1 VEIGSEAHKELFCRT
16 FLEGHRKYE
25 PEDLPWPDLEGEP
38 LELLRG
44 IPFWE
49 HALQAELDAGPMLYA
64 CAELASDPLV
74 REALS
79 LQGYEETRHGR
90 TIRHMI
96 DRYDI
101 EVEEPEVT
109 LPSDVESG
117 FIDFGFEECLD
128 SFGAFG
134 LFALAKE
141 AELVPDEFFEIF
153 GQVMQEEAH
162 HIVFFVNWFEHRQV
176 QRGGVAS
183 ALRRPRSLWHYGKA
197 LYKLADLVRDD
208 DADEGADFI
217 ATGASVFV
225 DNLTARMTLARCLA
239 ENERRLA
246 GFDRRLLVPRLMPQL
261 ARIALAGFKLIP
273 ERGAA
278 PGNPTQGDA
287 SSRAA

>member
-1 VEIGSEAHKELFCRT
+1 VEIGSRAHKELFCRT

-25 PEDLPWPDLEGEP
+25 PEDLPWPKLEGEA
-38 LELLRG
+38 LALLRG

-49 HALQAELDAGPMLYA
+49 QALQAELDAGPMLYA
-64 CAELASDPLV
+64 CAETATDPLI
-74 REALS
+74 REALT

-96 DRYDI
+96 ERYEI
-101 EVEEPEVT
+101 EVDEPDVT
-109 LPSDVESG
+109 VPTDVENA

-134 LFALAKE
+134 IFALARE

-162 HIVFFVNWFEHRQV
+162 HIVFFVNWFGYRQAGL
-176 QRGGVAS
+176 GGIAS
-183 ALRRPRSLWHYGKA
+183 RTRAPRSLWHYAKA

-208 DADEGADFI
+208 DAEEGADFI
-217 ATGASVFV
+217 ATGGQAFV
-225 DNLTARMTLARCLA
+225 DDLTPGLVLSRCVS

-246 GFDRRLLVPRLMPQL
+246 GFDRRLLVPQLVPRL
-261 ARIALAGFKLIP
+261 ARLALSGVRLF
-273 ERGAA
+273 
-278 PGNPTQGDA
+278 PGQ
-287 SSRAA
+287 SRAHATVQDDSPQRAA